1 MLRAPS
7 QVRDY
12 DEFVSIDPAF
22 RQPPKAPGEKA
33 TDEERAQYKEARADY
48 DAKLTA
54 SRDTGDWSPLRIEG
68 QTPTKFVMGQ
78 VDRNVWRAL
87 MDRAMLPVDSA
98 RYVGQVMM
106 NALLFRLACKHIADY
121 DKFERLP
128 DANWDHWTMAPAS
141 LVTKLDEIDPA
152 IVGELGSA
160 VFRRLQGV
168 SGKS

>member
-1 MLRAPS
+1 MIRPPS

-22 RQPPKAPGEKA
+22 RQAPTPPGEKA

-54 SRDTGDWSPLRIEG
+54 ARDTGEWKPLAIEG
-68 QTPTKFVMGQ
+68 QTPTKFVMRQ

-98 RYVGQVMM
+98 RHIGQVMM
-106 NALLFRLACKHIADY
+106 NALLFRLAVTHVTDF
-121 DKFERLP
+121 DKFERRP
-128 DANWDHWTMAPAS
+128 DRNWDDWVMAPAA
-141 LVTKLDEIDPA
+141 LVTQLDEIDPA
-152 IVGELGSA
+152 IVGELGGA